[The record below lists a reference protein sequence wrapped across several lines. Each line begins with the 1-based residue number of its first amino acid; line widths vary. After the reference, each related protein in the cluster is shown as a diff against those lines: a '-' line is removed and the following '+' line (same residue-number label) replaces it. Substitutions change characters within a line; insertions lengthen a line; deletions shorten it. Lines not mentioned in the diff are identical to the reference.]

1 METRGPAAGRPG
13 SAASLHPSRQSEC
26 PGVRVPRSPSAPAS
40 GHLPP
45 PPIRCH
51 CRWLGSGEPRLGVGP
66 VACPERPSEWVTGV
80 PAHATRRVQ
89 RRLGDT
95 RQPECW

>member
-13 SAASLHPSRQSEC
+13 SAASLRPSRQQL
-26 PGVRVPRSPSAPAS
+26 SAPAS